1 MVFKNDYGARQKSDD
16 FKNQKE
22 NGRRGRKEWYL
33 KTIRI
38 GSTGA
43 INADFGKQKGS
54 RRTGDNW
61 RTGEKVK
68 YWKTIILAADTAE
81 NARFGKRQERG

>member
-1 MVFKNDYGARQKSDD
+1 MQKIMVFKNNHGARQIIID

-22 NGRRGRKEWYL
+22 NGRTGRKEWYL
-33 KTIRI
+33 KTIRV

-54 RRTGDNW
+54 RR
-61 RTGEKVK
+61 GEKVK

>member
-1 MVFKNDYGARQKSDD
+1 M
-16 FKNQKE
+16 
-22 NGRRGRKEWYL
+22 
-33 KTIRI
+33 I

-54 RRTGDNW
+54 RRGD
-61 RTGEKVK
+61 KVK

>member
-1 MVFKNDYGARQKSDD
+1 MQKSIDFKNDRRENRKS
-16 FKNQKE
+16 
-22 NGRRGRKEWYL
+22 WYL

-43 INADFGKQKGS
+43 INANFGKQKKGS